1 VEVVIAATVVQDES
15 MRRLSRILLC
25 TLVAVAAITGCGG
38 SRTAQSTTASTGRSQ
53 PEVFPLTIARTGGIA
68 GFGDILVVAADG
80 LVSVTRKGQ
89 KPRQCRLTPA
99 RLQRLTTAAAAVP
112 WSRTPTTTRPSF
124 PDDMVTTMQSPAG
137 GLVRLEDRQTGP
149 SGRIFL
155 ELLNDMN
162 DGPAAS
168 LICRPV

>member
-1 VEVVIAATVVQDES
+1 
-15 MRRLSRILLC
+15 MRRLSRILVC
-25 TLVAVAAITGCGG
+25 TLVAVAAIAGCGG

-68 GFGDILVVAADG
+68 GFRDVLVVAADG
-80 LVSVTRKGQ
+80 VVSVTRKGQ
-89 KPRQCRLTPA
+89 KPRQCRLA
-99 RLQRLTTAAAAVP
+99 QAVLQRLTAAAAAVP
-112 WSRTPTTTRPSF
+112 WSRISPTRTRPSF

-137 GLVRLEDRQTGP
+137 GPVRLEDQQTGP